1 MNLEQQLNQSLSR
14 WNLLESEFYQ
24 AWSAGTLP
32 VEALSTYAREYG
44 AFISKIADGW
54 SAHGDKVIA
63 AEEREHVELWRRFAR
78 ALGTDIGSAKTPA
91 VAELVQVVE
100 DRFSDSVESLG
111 ALYAFEAQQPATSKS
126 KLEGLRRHYDVD
138 ASAERYFEVHAED
151 EAEPALLLNRM
162 KALPEA
168 DQARATAA
176 CEQTAQALRGALDGL
191 YEGCTASRA

>member
-1 MNLEQQLNQSLSR
+1 MNLEQQLNQSISR
-14 WNLLESEFYQ
+14 WNLLDSEFYQ
-24 AWSAGTLP
+24 AWNGGTLP

-54 SAHGDKVIA
+54 SAHGDEVTA
-63 AEEREHVELWRRFAR
+63 ALECEHVELWRCFAR

-100 DRFSDSVESLG
+100 HRFSDSVESLG

-138 ASAERYFEVHAED
+138 PNAERYFVVHAED
-151 EAEPALLLNRM
+151 EDEPTLLLGRM
-162 KALPEA
+162 QSLSEA
-168 DQARATAA
+168 DQAGAVAA

-191 YEGCTASRA
+191 YDTCYAPTV